1 MCQISLLL
9 SERRLLTLNSLYDGA
24 SIIGVFKGDDFI
36 VDFGDGDIIEKGDTI
51 MIVGKKDAVVE
62 FEVMCEGKDQ

>member
-1 MCQISLLL
+1 M
-9 SERRLLTLNSLYDGA
+9 TLNSLYDGA